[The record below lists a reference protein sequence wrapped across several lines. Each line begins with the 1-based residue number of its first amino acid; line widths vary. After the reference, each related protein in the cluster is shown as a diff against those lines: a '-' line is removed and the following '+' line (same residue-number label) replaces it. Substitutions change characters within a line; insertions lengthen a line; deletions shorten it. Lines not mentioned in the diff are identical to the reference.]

1 MAPKSIELLIRGQKD
16 YNVHQDITKKQTISQ
31 EIGNEM
37 IYRLQAQNPNNR
49 QCANSIGLTNV
60 FELTKGRSYKKEA
73 KMSNQLKKGK
83 ACSRELRTFYFNDEK
98 SLQGRTTSCTHPHR
112 LNPGPVKSAPSTQ
125 IG

>member
-31 EIGNEM
+31 EIGNET

-60 FELTKGRSYKKEA
+60 FELTKGRSYIHQERSKNE
-73 KMSNQLKKGK
+73 Q
-83 ACSRELRTFYFNDEK
+83 
-98 SLQGRTTSCTHPHR
+98 
-112 LNPGPVKSAPSTQ
+112 STQ
-125 IG
+125 KG